1 MDGDDDS
8 IELLGGEGSG
18 VVVRGGGGGAVPHFS
33 PSTQEH
39 YERINEEFDHV
50 LHSEVVNKNYFYVP
64 RLIIINFVLCYYPTY
79 LLRLILREDFIFCKF
94 INAPV
99 FRYKVGLNKKCL

>member
-18 VVVRGGGGGAVPHFS
+18 VVVRGGGGGGAVPHFS

-50 LHSEVVNKNYFYVP
+50 LHSEVVNKNY
-64 RLIIINFVLCYYPTY
+64 
-79 LLRLILREDFIFCKF
+79 
-94 INAPV
+94 
-99 FRYKVGLNKKCL
+99 